1 MKKYVMAFDEG
12 TTSARCVLY
21 DREGNTVSTAQKEF
35 KQIFPQNG
43 WVEHD
48 PMEIW
53 SVQIGVAQEAM
64 YKINCT
70 FKDIAAIGITNQRET
85 TVVWDKNTGVPIYN
99 AIVWQCRRTA
109 EYCDSLK
116 NADKTD
122 MIKEKNR
129 PANRPIFFCNKTQ
142 MDTRKCPWCKGKGC
156 KRRAFIWNHRNMA
169 HMETDFR
176 ACSCYGLHKCSQNND
191 V

>member
-64 YKINCT
+64 YKVDCT
-70 FKDIAAIGITNQRET
+70 FKDIAAMLMEQI
-85 TVVWDKNTGVPIYN
+85 DKI
-99 AIVWQCRRTA
+99 
-109 EYCDSLK
+109 
-116 NADKTD
+116 
-122 MIKEKNR
+122 
-129 PANRPIFFCNKTQ
+129 
-142 MDTRKCPWCKGKGC
+142 
-156 KRRAFIWNHRNMA
+156 
-169 HMETDFR
+169 
-176 ACSCYGLHKCSQNND
+176 
-191 V
+191 